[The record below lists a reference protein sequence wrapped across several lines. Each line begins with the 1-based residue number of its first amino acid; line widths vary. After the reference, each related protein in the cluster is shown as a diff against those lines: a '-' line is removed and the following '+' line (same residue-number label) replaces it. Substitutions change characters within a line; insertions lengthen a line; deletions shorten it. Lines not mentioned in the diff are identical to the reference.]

1 MSVPNQGSMPESGP
15 RPKTARGG
23 AARRG
28 RAMASIVAGE
38 LLPGEAI
45 EISTVAELGSF
56 KPVAGTS
63 AAGIAAGVAMSAA
76 IGIGV
81 APLVRRRRYG
91 VMLTNRRLLFVE
103 ANQST
108 GRFLRMAGSL
118 PREQLA
124 RSAVGKR
131 VYLFYDIV
139 ERGTGQ
145 RLYKL
150 SFPLPARRVGLQIA
164 AALPEVGARRID

>member
-1 MSVPNQGSMPESGP
+1 
-15 RPKTARGG
+15 
-23 AARRG
+23 
-28 RAMASIVAGE
+28 MASVVAGE

-76 IGIGV
+76 TGIGLV
-81 APLVRRRRYG
+81 PLVRRRRYG
-91 VMLTNRRLLFVE
+91 VMLTNRRLLFIE

-108 GRFLRMAGSL
+108 GRFRRLAGSL
-118 PREQLA
+118 PREQLG

-139 ERGTGQ
+139 ERGTGR

-164 AALPEVGARRID
+164 AALPEVGAGAAAGRAETR